1 MSFAYLRK
9 LGASADE
16 ARKIMDKVKN
26 LRKKPTQ
33 DIFKKEF
40 KQVEASRVDKDTG
53 GSQKTA
59 DLVGTKGEKVTV
71 AKDKNFLEMSKTEGT
86 IQRAKNK
93 VALENKVKAGTA
105 TDAEKKQLKRMEIS
119 DIEATVRQG
128 RGRRGKAK
136 PDDFKAAQKMLED
149 TGEMGA
155 AFQRL
160 TKNEQDRLIKSTELK
175 RSMLSPKESA
185 KKITKRRMGMNKGGM
200 PTKKRMGAS
209 DYRKGGYVLSTVD
222 NRKNKRK

>member
-71 AKDKNFLEMSKTEGT
+71 AKDKNFLEMSKTKGT
-86 IQRAKNK
+86 IQRAKTK
-93 VALENKVKAGTA
+93 VALEDKVKAGTA

-119 DIEATVRQG
+119 DIEATGRQQ

-136 PDDFKAAQKMLED
+136 PDDFKTAQKMLED

-200 PTKKRMGAS
+200 PTKKRIGTN
-209 DYRKGGYVLSTVD
+209 DYRKGGYVLSSVD
-222 NRKNKRK
+222 NRKKRK